1 MRLRDQD
8 RKDELNRFEEQYEG
22 FNQIYQHNDDDD
34 DDDLTILVGRL
45 DFPFMCFAKF
55 KLSLNNFLDI

>member
-8 RKDELNRFEEQYEG
+8 RKDELSRSEEQYEG
-22 FNQIYQHNDDDD
+22 FNQIYQHNDND

-55 KLSLNNFLDI
+55 K

>member
-8 RKDELNRFEEQYEG
+8 RKDELSRSEEQYEG
-22 FNQIYQHNDDDD
+22 FNQIYQHNDND

-45 DFPFMCFAKF
+45 DFPFIGFAKF
-55 KLSLNNFLDI
+55 MLSLNKNFS